1 MRGSDKGEPAKSW
14 AEQRQGEWVCGQRE
28 PKLRMVWVRG
38 RHRLT
43 GAESSLAMGSLG
55 NVGVSDIGGECKGVH
70 MYRRETRALAGLDYT
85 R

>member
-1 MRGSDKGEPAKSW
+1 
-14 AEQRQGEWVCGQRE
+14 
-28 PKLRMVWVRG
+28 MVWVRG